1 MFAPLIGALGQTGAA
16 SVIGSGISAVGGL
29 IGNIFSGSSA
39 KKRAREQMAFQER
52 MANTQHQRQV
62 KDLRAAGLNP
72 ILSANRGAAAPTG
85 AMAPTPDYG
94 STVQGG
100 LMNMVNTAISAK
112 QLEEQIQMNRTI
124 KGLNISKA
132 AEADASAIA
141 KHAQAGLYTDQ
152 ALREMAQKNLYKSQ
166 NEMLQRDLE
175 FLKSISPEAGGS
187 STINQIL
194 RGVETFGRLLK

>member
-1 MFAPLIGALGQTGAA
+1 MLPALVGALGQTGAA
-16 SVIGSGISAVGGL
+16 SVIGSGISGVAGL

-52 MANTQHQRQV
+52 MSSTAHQREV

-72 ILSANRGAAAPTG
+72 ILSANRGASTPTG

-94 STVQGG
+94 STAQGG

-112 QLEEQIQMNRTI
+112 QLEEQIQLNRTI
-124 KGLNISKA
+124 KGLNISRA
-132 AEADASAIA
+132 AEADAATIA

-152 ALREMAQKNLYKSQ
+152 ALREQAQKNQYKAQ
-166 NEMLQRDLE
+166 TEMLQRDLE